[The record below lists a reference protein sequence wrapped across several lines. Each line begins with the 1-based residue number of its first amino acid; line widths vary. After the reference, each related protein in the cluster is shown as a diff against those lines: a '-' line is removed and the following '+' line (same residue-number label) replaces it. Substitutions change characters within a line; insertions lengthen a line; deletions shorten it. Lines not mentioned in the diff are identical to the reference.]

1 MKKIKIAIVIV
12 LWWMRE
18 RGAQEWEMRS
28 SQFQSCTESASSF
41 ADKSLE
47 LTEVNKV

>member
-18 RGAQEWEMRS
+18 QDVQGQVRRREEGRR
-28 SQFQSCTESASSF
+28 
-41 ADKSLE
+41 KR
-47 LTEVNKV
+47 KVGSERWKLDQAGIKM